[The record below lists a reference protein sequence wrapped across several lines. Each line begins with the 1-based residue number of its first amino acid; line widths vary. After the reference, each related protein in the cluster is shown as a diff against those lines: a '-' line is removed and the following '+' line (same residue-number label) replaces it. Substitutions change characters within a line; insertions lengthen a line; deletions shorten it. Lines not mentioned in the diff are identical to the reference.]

1 MKDSQI
7 GEVDKEEMAQW
18 IEKIFS
24 LDKEYH
30 RVTINAV
37 LKYPLE
43 EVIKAKEHA
52 VKVELP
58 ALFEKLRDMATP
70 KAGKCLKAR
79 NNFMKGIDAQRVA
92 WTIDNKYGLG
102 TLAASDWQSKSQ
114 DYLKKVWKDVFS
126 LAEKYHIYGNDED
139 IGPPQSS

>member
-1 MKDSQI
+1 M
-7 GEVDKEEMAQW
+7 GEIDKEEMAQW
-18 IEKIFS
+18 IENIFS

-70 KAGKCLKAR
+70 KVGKCLKAR
-79 NNFMKGIDAQRVA
+79 NNLMKGIDAQRVA
-92 WTIDNKYGLG
+92 WYIDNECGLG
-102 TLAASDWQSKSQ
+102 TLAASDWQSKSHG
-114 DYLKKVWKDVFS
+114 YLKKAWNDVIS
-126 LAEKYHIYGNDED
+126 LAEKYHTYEYYEG
-139 IGPPQSS
+139 